1 MPTEANMAGPTSA
14 LEQAPTE
21 IWTTVV
27 GRPKSAR
34 FATAL
39 NQPTTKPRLLP
50 KRPPRY
56 QAVIIRGVGKLAE
69 VLLISIK
76 DKEDEERRDTLSEA

>member
-1 MPTEANMAGPTSA
+1 MAGPTSA
-14 LEQAPTE
+14 LDQAPTE
-21 IWTTVV
+21 VWTTVV

-39 NQPTTKPRLLP
+39 NQPTTKPRLPP
-50 KRPPRY
+50 KRPPRN
-56 QAVIIRGVGKLAE
+56 QAVIIRFVENSE

-76 DKEDEERRDTLSEA
+76 DKEDEERRDPLSEA